1 MSMTPEERFI
11 KIENALQHAAE
22 IQAQHAGN
30 LAQHE
35 DRLTRIEKNL
45 DRHIE
50 FVGTSL
56 ARLEAQVAETSKQV
70 NRTAAAQEIT
80 EKRMQDLIGKVDG
93 IDSRVDKIEK
103 K

>member
-1 MSMTPEERFI
+1 MTSEERFT
-11 KIENALQHAAE
+11 KIENALGSLAE
-22 IQAQHAGN
+22 HQV
-30 LAQHE
+30 QHE
-35 DRLTRIEKNL
+35 ERLTRIEKNL

-56 ARLEAQVAETSKQV
+56 SRLEEQVAETSKQV

-80 EKRMQDLIGKVDG
+80 EKRMQDLIGKIDG
-93 IDSRVDKIEK
+93 IDGRVDRLEK